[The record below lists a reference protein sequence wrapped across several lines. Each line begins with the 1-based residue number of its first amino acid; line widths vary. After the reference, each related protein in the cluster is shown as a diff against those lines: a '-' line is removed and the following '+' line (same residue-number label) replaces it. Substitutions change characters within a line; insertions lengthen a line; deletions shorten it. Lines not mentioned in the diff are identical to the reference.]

1 MERKERKIQ
10 LYQERNFTAKFDD
23 TFAYLRQNW
32 RVLLKYIT
40 YLLLPVSLVQGLA
53 FNGYMDGAMSMS
65 AAGAS
70 DDMDAIL
77 QLAMSMGGLALTSIV
92 GALLLWSVVYA
103 LYHLYLKREDG
114 LADITGEELRPRLLF
129 CLKRLLLSMLFFMVL
144 MVVVIAVM
152 GGLMALVSPWLAGP
166 LVIALLVVAV
176 PLALFS
182 PAYLLEDDITL
193 FEALQKS
200 LRLGFAHW
208 WGTLAI
214 SLVMGLIVS
223 FAQGLFT
230 TPYYIAIF
238 VKAFLGMQQ
247 SGNALADSAVYSF
260 LLYLLSVV
268 QSFAT
273 YVLSTLIAMSLALQY
288 GHAAETE
295 DQVSMQGNI
304 DRFEEL

>member
-1 MERKERKIQ
+1 MERKERKIL

-53 FNGYMDGAMSMS
+53 YNGYLEGSMSM
-65 AAGAS
+65 AKVGAS
-70 DDMDAIL
+70 DVDAVL
-77 QLAMSMGGLALTSIV
+77 SLALSMGGVVVTSIV

-103 LYHLYLKREDG
+103 LYHLYLQREDG
-114 LADITGEELRPRLLF
+114 IAGITGEELRPRLLF
-129 CLKRLLLSMLFFMVL
+129 CLKRMGLSMLFFIV
-144 MVVVIAVM
+144 VGAVVIAVM
-152 GGLMALVSPWLAGP
+152 AGLMVLISPWLAGP
-166 LVIALLVVAV
+166 LVIALLVVSI

-182 PAYLLEDDITL
+182 PVYLLEDDITL
-193 FEALQKS
+193 IEALQKS

-214 SLVMGLIVS
+214 GLVMGLIVS

-230 TPYYIAIF
+230 TPYYIAII
-238 VKAFLGMQQ
+238 VKAFLGVQQ
-247 SGNALADSAVYSF
+247 SSDTMTDSAGYSF

-273 YVLSTLIAMSLALQY
+273 YVLSTMVAMSLAMQY
-288 GHAAETE
+288 GHAAEKE
-295 DQVSMQGNI
+295 DQVSMQDNI
-304 DRFEEL
+304 DRFEQL